1 MSRSVTLPL
10 AVRYRAHHLMAN
22 PTVFVRRHLVAIGA
36 VVIAVIVAILAGPRV
51 LLGPKVPVDTVVRQ
65 NFVQTI
71 VASGRVEA
79 PHRVDISAQ
88 ITGTVRR
95 VPVREGQTVVA
106 GATLVEL
113 ESAELEASLAQAQR
127 AVQAATASIRQM
139 EEVQAPGAAQTL
151 KQAQISHDAARD
163 AYVRSRALL
172 EAGAIS
178 PVEFDA
184 ARRAEEAAAAQLR
197 IAEQHVA
204 RARPSG
210 SDAAAAA
217 AALAQARAGAD
228 LARARLA
235 YATIRAPSAG
245 TLIARDVE
253 PGDVVQPGRAL
264 MVLSPGGETQLV
276 VQIDEK
282 NLHLLSLGLSALASA
297 DAYPNQRFD
306 AQIAYIN
313 PGIDAQR
320 GAVEVKLR
328 VPSPPPYLKQ
338 DMTVSVDIAIARRAN
353 AVLVASDAVHDLDRT
368 APWVLVIDGRQARK
382 RQVTLGLV
390 SNGLCEVLHGLAAGD
405 RVVPVATETVTDG
418 ARIRPVA
425 VGSRP

>member
-1 MSRSVTLPL
+1 M
-10 AVRYRAHHLMAN
+10 
-22 PTVFVRRHLVAIGA
+22 A
-36 VVIAVIVAILAGPRV
+36 VVMLAGPRV
-51 LLGPKVPVDTVVRQ
+51 VLGPEVAVETVVRQ

-71 VASGRVEA
+71 VASGRVET
-79 PHRVDISAQ
+79 PHRVEIGAQ
-88 ITGTVRR
+88 IIGTVRR
-95 VPVREGQTVVA
+95 VPVREGQTVSA

-113 ESAELEASLAQAQR
+113 ESAELQASFTQAQR
-127 AVQAATASIRQM
+127 TVQAAAASVRQM
-139 EEVQAPGAAQTL
+139 QEVQAPGAVQTL
-151 KQAQISHDAARD
+151 RQAQLNHDAARD
-163 AYVRSRALL
+163 AATRSRALL

-178 PVEFDA
+178 PAEFDA

-197 IAEQHVA
+197 IAQQNVE

-235 YATIRAPSAG
+235 YATVRSPSAG
-245 TLIARDVE
+245 MLIARNVE

-297 DAYPNQRFD
+297 DAYPRQRFD

-313 PGIDAQR
+313 PSIDAQR
-320 GAVEVKLR
+320 GAVEVRLR
-328 VPSPPPYLKQ
+328 VPSPPTYLKQ

-353 AVLVASDAVHDLDRT
+353 AVLVPSDAVHDLDQP
-368 APWVLVIDGRQARK
+368 APWVLVIDGRHAR
-382 RQVTLGLV
+382 RRPVILGLV
-390 SNGLCEVLHGLAAGD
+390 SNGTCEVLRGLDAGD
-405 RVVPVATETVTDG
+405 RVVPVATTTVTDG
-418 ARIRPVA
+418 ARLRPVP
-425 VGSRP
+425 VTRRP